1 MARFASSGAGLGA
14 MSEFLQ
20 RKEYIMD
27 QGKKSSS
34 ARAGIIE
41 CIMFFT
47 YAFFAVNWV
56 AGSTL
61 TAQIMKYFNLQT
73 FASATFISNAITIA
87 KIIGNFLAAW
97 ILGKLFPKKAI
108 GLGAALIVIGSAV
121 AILASQYWMFILGR
135 FIMGFGGALYVVY
148 FSPVVIHF
156 FAPEKRPTVNAFN
169 SVAYN
174 VGGVIAMI
182 IVGPVIVWMKTWQNS
197 MLFFAVI
204 SAVLFVLWLIFGKD
218 FDLNQSTGNSAAVQ
232 AEYTFKDALK
242 DKFNWKFSLTYSG
255 LLVFYIVLL
264 NIFPISGTTV
274 INSKTLS
281 TLVAVGGIIGTV
293 LAIMLAKVYF
303 KRLPVIRWCGLAMT
317 LLGVLMLT
325 TKSGAVASISAVLI
339 GVLMFLPMTSLVLI
353 PQELPGM
360 TPAKLTKIMGIFWA
374 IAYIFETIVYLIIG
388 IIIDK
393 AGYLTGL
400 ITAVVISLTFFLGSF
415 VLPETGHDKTQKAV
429 NN

>member
-1 MARFASSGAGLGA
+1 
-14 MSEFLQ
+14 
-20 RKEYIMD
+20 MD
-27 QGKKSSS
+27 QEKKSSS

-41 CIMFFT
+41 FIMFFT

-61 TAQIMKYFNLQT
+61 TPQIMKYFNLQT

-97 ILGKLFPKKAI
+97 ILAKLFPKKAI

-121 AILASQYWMFILGR
+121 AILAAQYWMFILGR

-156 FAPEKRPTVNAFN
+156 FAPEKRPTVNALN

-174 VGGVIAMI
+174 VGGVIAML
-182 IVGPVIVWMKTWQNS
+182 IVGPVILWMKTWQNS
-197 MLFFAVI
+197 MLFFAII
-204 SAVLFVLWLIFGKD
+204 SALLFVLWLIFGKN
-218 FDLNQSTGNSAAVQ
+218 FDLNKSTGSSTEVQ

-242 DKFNWKFSLTYSG
+242 DKFNWKFSLSYSG

-264 NIFPISGTTV
+264 TIFPISGTTV
-274 INSKTLS
+274 INSKALS
-281 TLVAVGGIIGTV
+281 TLVAVGGIVGTV

-303 KRLPVIRWCGLAMT
+303 KRLPVIRWCGLIMT
-317 LLGVLMLT
+317 LFGVLMLT
-325 TKSGAVASISAVLI
+325 TKSGVVASIAAVAI
-339 GVLMFLPMTSLVLI
+339 GILMFLPMTSLVLI

-388 IIIDK
+388 IVIDK
-393 AGYLTGL
+393 AGYLAGM
-400 ITAVVISLTFFLGSF
+400 IVAVVVSITFFVGSF
-415 VLPETGHDKTQKAV
+415 ILPETGHAKTEKGA